1 MFQESVQLCVGLR
14 SLNRSLGIEPNT
26 EAEMCH
32 TFLCQLLKS
41 EAEKTLDLFLGMYFT
56 VCGSKHH
63 VPLN

>member
-1 MFQESVQLCVGLR
+1 MFQKSVQLCVGLR

-41 EAEKTLDLFLGMYFT
+41 EAERL
-56 VCGSKHH
+56 
-63 VPLN
+63 